1 MEKNLEKLKKITQQ
15 LRDPLTGCP
24 WDIEQTFDSIAYC
37 SIEEAYE
44 VVEAI
49 EEKNYDQ
56 LKNELGDLLFQ
67 VVFHSEIANEKNLF
81 NLDDIVESIS
91 TKLISR
97 HPHVFGDEKIDNA
110 REQTDQ
116 WEKKKLEEIKTEGD
130 HKSVLD
136 GIGKNQTALNTAFKI
151 GKRARS
157 VGFDWNDS
165 NGVLG
170 KIREELSELIEA
182 INSKNESAIEEE
194 MGDLLFTIV
203 SLSRHLSK
211 NPETALRKATKKF
224 EKRFKLMEHELEQ
237 EKKQFN
243 QLSYD
248 EMNHLW
254 NKVKQKK

>member
-97 HPHVFGDEKIDNA
+97 HPHVFGDEKINNA

-211 NPETALRKATKKF
+211 NPETALRKATNKF

>member
-1 MEKNLEKLKKITQQ
+1 MEKLKKITQQ

-97 HPHVFGDEKIDNA
+97 HPHVFGDEKINNA

-211 NPETALRKATKKF
+211 NPETALRKATNKF

-237 EKKQFN
+237 EKKQFS

>member
-1 MEKNLEKLKKITQQ
+1 MEKLKKITQQ

-211 NPETALRKATKKF
+211 NPETALRKATNKF

-237 EKKQFN
+237 EKKQFS

-248 EMNHLW
+248 EINHLW

>member
-1 MEKNLEKLKKITQQ
+1 LEKLKKITQQ

-24 WDIEQTFDSIAYC
+24 WDIEQTFDSVAYC

-211 NPETALRKATKKF
+211 NPETALRKATNKF

-237 EKKQFN
+237 EKKQFS

>member
-1 MEKNLEKLKKITQQ
+1 LEKLKKITQQ

-211 NPETALRKATKKF
+211 NPETALRKATNKF

>member
-1 MEKNLEKLKKITQQ
+1 MEKLKKITQQ

-211 NPETALRKATKKF
+211 NPETSLRKATNKF

-237 EKKQFN
+237 EKKQFS

>member
-1 MEKNLEKLKKITQQ
+1 MEKLKKITQQ

-211 NPETALRKATKKF
+211 NPETALRKATNKF

-237 EKKQFN
+237 EKKQFS

-254 NKVKQKK
+254 NEVKQKK

>member
-1 MEKNLEKLKKITQQ
+1 MENDLEKLKKITQQ

-37 SIEEAYE
+37 SVEEAYE

-49 EEKNYDQ
+49 EEKDYEQ
-56 LKNELGDLLFQ
+56 LKSELGDLLFQ

-81 NLDDIVESIS
+81 NFDDIVESIS

-97 HPHVFGDEKIDNA
+97 HPHVFGDEKINDA
-110 REQTDQ
+110 KTQTDQ
-116 WEKKKLEEIKTEGD
+116 WEKKKLEEIKSAGG
-130 HKSVLD
+130 HKSILD

-157 VGFDWNDS
+157 VGFDWNDTD
-165 NGVLG
+165 GVVL

-182 INSKNESAIEEE
+182 MDSKNQSSIEEE
-194 MGDLLFTIV
+194 MGDLLFTMV

-211 NPETALRKATKKF
+211 NPETALRKATNKF
-224 EKRFKLMEHELEQ
+224 EKRFKLMEKKLEQ
-237 EKKQFN
+237 KNKEFSE
-243 QLSYD
+243 LSFD
-248 EMNHLW
+248 DMNTLW
-254 NKVKQKK
+254 NQVKQKK